1 MNSPNPS
8 PSNSRNTNTN
18 TNNSPDYSR
27 NTNRSGSPDYS
38 RNGNSNNNS
47 RTQNINLNMV
57 DNSYAQRYNI
67 RQYNRSEGAA
77 LNNSANSNNINN
89 VNANNNL
96 VNLNNN
102 IDESGMLVKMNN
114 NRKTLNIPVDL
125 NSGIPLN
132 QRWNNETTGAPPS
145 PANGGLFGGPQAVGE
160 YASIPVIPTATNMIN
175 NNLLSANPPPGATT
189 QYPGTNRLGNNFS
202 TMPGINWYNDTTN
215 VNPGQF
221 RIKGPQVVNQQKG
234 GKNKLLKKSQKY
246 KVKRNKTKKSKGGF
260 ASLGFQTYPAYCD
273 GKENWSQCGISSTV
287 CTGGKKKLK
296 KNKSKKKTICWFKKK
311 QKK

>member
-67 RQYNRSEGAA
+67 RQYNRSEDAA

-145 PANGGLFGGPQAVGE
+145 PNGGLFGGPQGFVGE

-189 QYPGTNRLGNNFS
+189 QYPGTNRLGNNYIP
-202 TMPGINWYNDTTN
+202 MPGVYWYNDTHP
-215 VNPGQF
+215 VN
-221 RIKGPQVVNQQKG
+221 KGPFSMKVV
-234 GKNKLLKKSQKY
+234 
-246 KVKRNKTKKSKGGF
+246 
-260 ASLGFQTYPAYCD
+260 
-273 GKENWSQCGISSTV
+273 EN
-287 CTGGKKKLK
+287 
-296 KNKSKKKTICWFKKK
+296 
-311 QKK
+311 